1 MKILRKLFYSI
12 GYHFGKGFFNSNQEL
27 KNIIKRD
34 NKFDF
39 SLELENEQKEKSY
52 NFFKDYFKNSIF
64 LEGRLNNLNYS
75 VNKSLE
81 KINNNKDI
89 LNNKYSFLEFGVF
102 KGETTNY
109 ISNIINFY
117 NLKLDAFDSF
127 EGLSED
133 RKFTKDP
140 KGSYTNS
147 KKIPILNKNVN
158 LITGNIFQT
167 LSPFMKDLDKKVIFT
182 HIDTD
187 TYETTKFILDK
198 IKPYLVPGSIIVF
211 DELHNF
217 MGWEMGEAKALFEVF
232 KKEEFEFLSF
242 STGQQATVRL
252 K

>member
-1 MKILRKLFYSI
+1 MKILKKLFYAF
-12 GYHFGKGFFNSNQEL
+12 GYHFGKGFINSSQEL
-27 KNIIKRD
+27 KNIIRRE

-39 SLELENEQKEKSY
+39 SLELENEQKKKSY
-52 NFFKDYFKNSIF
+52 NYFKDYFKNSIF
-64 LEGRLNNLNYS
+64 LEGRLSNLNYS

-81 KINNNKDI
+81 KINNQKDN
-89 LNNKYSFLEFGVF
+89 LNNKYTFLEFGVF

-109 ISNIINFY
+109 ISNIIDFY

-133 RKFTKDP
+133 RKFTIDP
-140 KGSYTNS
+140 KGSYTNN
-147 KKIPILNKNVN
+147 KKIPILNRNVN
-158 LITGNIFQT
+158 LIVGNIFHT
-167 LSPFMKDLDKKVIFT
+167 LIPFMKDLNKKIIFT

-187 TYETTKFILDK
+187 TYETTRFILEK
-198 IKPYLVPGSIIVF
+198 IKPNLVPGSVIVF

-217 MGWEMGEAKALFEVF
+217 MGWEVGEAKALFEVF

-242 STGQQATVRL
+242 STGQQATIRL